1 MNKLICTT
9 IFVVLGLF
17 SFSQKPLQG
26 KTILAIFAHP
36 DDESTI
42 GPVLAKY
49 ATLGADVYLAVATDG
64 RYGTN
69 SHSNIPAGD
78 TLAAVRNK
86 EMHCAAEKLGIHP
99 PIMIGMHDQL
109 NMKEGK
115 TGETL
120 RRIRDTV
127 IYLFKT
133 INPDV
138 VLTWGASGWTLH
150 PDHQLIGDVV
160 TDIFSSRIWPKHPK
174 LYYGEIPTGSIPA
187 DAPQFATVDQSY
199 LTVAID
205 IAQAD
210 LDKAHDAW
218 SCHKSQYIPSDIEYM
233 RKAVWHGDKLISYFR
248 PFVSTGKMQNTLFP
262 DMEGRK

>member
-1 MNKLICTT
+1 MTKLISAVACML
-9 IFVVLGLF
+9 VSLF
-17 SFSQKPLQG
+17 SFSQKSLQG

-36 DDESTI
+36 DDEITI

-49 ATLGADVYLAVATDG
+49 AAEGVNVYLAVASDG

-86 EMHCAAEKLGIHP
+86 EMHCSAEKLGAHP
-99 PIMIGMHDQL
+99 PVMIGAHDQL
-109 NMKEGK
+109 NMREGK

-127 IYLFKT
+127 IYLLKT

-150 PDHQLIGDVV
+150 PDHQLVGDVV
-160 TDIFSSRIWPKHPK
+160 TDIFSSRQWPKHPK
-174 LYYGEIPTGSIPA
+174 LYYAEIPTGSIPS
-187 DAPQFATVDQSY
+187 DAPQFATVDSSY
-199 LTVAID
+199 LTVSVNVSA
-205 IAQAD
+205 AD
-210 LDKAHDAW
+210 LAKAQEAW
-218 SCHKSQYIPSDIEYM
+218 SCHQSQYIPSDITYM
-233 RKAVWHGDKLISYFR
+233 KKAVWHGNQPVSYFR
-248 PFVSTGKMQNTLFP
+248 PFVSTGKMQIGLF
-262 DMEGRK
+262 DEGK

>member
-1 MNKLICTT
+1 MTKLLCTAL
-9 IFVVLGLF
+9 FVVLNLF
-17 SFSQKPLQG
+17 SFAQKPLKG

-49 ATLGADVYLAVATDG
+49 ASQGADIYLAVATDG

-150 PDHQLIGDVV
+150 PDHQLVGDVV
-160 TDIFSSRIWPKHPK
+160 TDIFASQQWPKHPK
-174 LYYGEIPTGSIPA
+174 LYYAEIPTGTIPD
-187 DAPQFATVDQSY
+187 DAPKFATVDASY
-199 LTVAID
+199 LTVQIAID
-205 IAQAD
+205 DADMAKAQE
-210 LDKAHDAW
+210 AW
-218 SCHKSQYIPSDIEYM
+218 SCHKSQYIPSDITYM
-233 RKAVWHGDKLISYFR
+233 KKAVWHGDKLVSYFR
-248 PFVSTGKMQNTLFP
+248 PFVSTGKMQSGLFP
-262 DMEGRK
+262 DAEEKK